1 MHKLEI
7 KQTGLTLTFPENI
20 AECSREQYLMFTDL
34 NFKFFTGLI
43 SFSEL
48 KVQLLYKLLDMKR
61 KVNLKKQSEE
71 ASQVAE
77 NIWRI
82 SELLESFYELKI
94 FKGKKARAVKLDHI
108 ENHLPI
114 IEVGDQK
121 WLGPK
126 AALANI
132 SFGQYL
138 AANDAFHDFHNTKDI
153 VFLDLLVTHL
163 YVPEGQHY
171 NPEHVDQ
178 RLVAVAQID
187 VAVKYGVCLFFQ
199 ACQQWIATNNA
210 LDIGGGHLVDL
221 TVLFKKSESNTT
233 GVPGIGL
240 KSTLYDLAET
250 QVFGDLNQTAAHNL
264 FEILVFLVTK
274 HHEAEK
280 LKRDAKSKRTAGI
293 R

>member
-1 MHKLEI
+1 MGPAGFAKEIGQFVLPRRAPHILRNAHPFMEHRPDQVEAAELFDDAVPDLFALHLRLEGAEHLVPDDEDAGI
-7 KQTGLTLTFPENI
+7 VAIEI
-20 AECSREQYLMFTDL
+20 A
-34 NFKFFTGLI
+34 
-43 SFSEL
+43 
-48 KVQLLYKLLDMKR
+48 
-61 KVNLKKQSEE
+61 
-71 ASQVAE
+71 
-77 NIWRI
+77 RI
-82 SELLESFYELKI
+82 
-94 FKGKKARAVKLDHI
+94 GRMVDAVMAGRVHHCFEPAWHAIDR
-108 ENHLPI
+108 
-114 IEVGDQK
+114 
-121 WLGPK
+121 
-126 AALANI
+126 
-132 SFGQYL
+132 FG
-138 AANDAFHDFHNTKDI
+138 
-153 VFLDLLVTHL
+153 V
-163 YVPEGQHY
+163 
-171 NPEHVDQ
+171 NPELVDQ
-178 RLVAVAQID
+178 RLDAVAQID

-221 TVLFKKSESNTT
+221 TVLFKKSESNTS